1 MTSKQL
7 RRRRLRGLTLIETI
21 IAMVVLAVAVPGTL
35 WAIRDSA
42 VQRVAPLRSSKARWL
57 VTEKL
62 EDIVADRHSTTR
74 GYTYIASGNYP
85 NEATI
90 SGFPGFTRTT
100 TVSETAADLATAGTG
115 YKKVTVSVGWIDTK
129 GVARQV
135 SISTVLTDY

>member
-1 MTSKQL
+1 MRINRSH
-7 RRRRLRGLTLIETI
+7 RLLPGLTLIETI
-21 IAMVVLAVAVPGTL
+21 VAMVVLAVAVPGTL
-35 WAIRDSA
+35 WAIRDAA

-62 EDIVADRHSTTR
+62 EDIVADRNSTTR
-74 GYTYIASGNYP
+74 GYAYVLTGNYP
-85 NEATI
+85 SEASI

-100 TVSETAADLATAGTG
+100 TIAETAADLVSAGTG
-115 YKKVTVSVGWIDTK
+115 YKKVTVSVGWTDTK